1 MRRLVVHYQ
10 RAKESAMESTESQ
23 VPASHREHL
32 LLPLGEYDTDA
43 LCEQLMLVKRE
54 TAFRT

>member
-1 MRRLVVHYQ
+1 MHYQ

-32 LLPLGEYDTDA
+32 LLPLGEYNTDA
-43 LCEQLMLVKRE
+43 LCKQLMLIKRE
-54 TAFRT
+54 TTSRT